1 MADAHIG
8 EHYRK
13 IDGLGSVWE
22 VVAINVDP
30 NGIRHCRLV
39 NVSDHTDIKA
49 ISEGTLTKRRFY
61 RLYASAPPVHEQ
73 VE

>member
-1 MADAHIG
+1 MADVQIG

-13 IDGLGSVWE
+13 IDGAGSVWE
-22 VVAINVDP
+22 VVGIHVDP

-39 NVSDHTDIKA
+39 NVSDHTDTKA
-49 ISEGTLTKRRFY
+49 ISESTLMKRRFY
-61 RLYASAPPVHEQ
+61 RLWAEAPLIYEQ